1 MWDLPDS
8 QLPRIPFTMLDS
20 RTMRAS
26 VPAIAIP
33 TIVILLYF
41 FLPGLKDQP
50 WTVLRIACA
59 FLALIGYILVLTA
72 RVQLGRSFS
81 VRPEAKELV
90 SHGLYSRIRNPMYV
104 FLDLMVIGLI
114 FVLRL
119 HWLLVVL
126 AVLAFFQARQARREA
141 RVLEGKFGQTY
152 LDYRNGTW
160 F

>member
-1 MWDLPDS
+1 
-8 QLPRIPFTMLDS
+8 MLKS
-20 RTMRAS
+20 RPMRALI
-26 VPAIAIP
+26 PAIAIP

-41 FLPGLKDQP
+41 FLPGLKEQP
-50 WTVLRIACA
+50 WTALRIGGA
-59 FLALIGYILVLTA
+59 FLALVGYILVLTA
-72 RVQLGRSFS
+72 RIQLGKSFS

-90 SHGLYSRIRNPMYV
+90 SHGLYSRISNPMYV
-104 FLDLMVIGLI
+104 FLDLMVFGLI

-119 HWLLVVL
+119 YWLLVVL

-141 RVLEGKFGQTY
+141 RVLQGKFGQAY